1 MADLEVSG
9 TVHSRRQVRAARVR
23 KRASGLIF
31 AAGLRDLVSKNV
43 RPIENRPFICRFY
56 HTRLLHG
63 RSAELGVERAG
74 RPLGKKSGRPC
85 GDGSARFFFYRVGF
99 ACRVQSDFLVC
110 EPGKLDDSPLCALS
124 FGRAFSDVK
133 RPRAVARARTSRDTR
148 AHRRRPNE
156 RGFGAVVSRSHRP
169 GGSRIRRY
177 RASPTRVDGPPR
189 RRLKAFTP
197 RNPSVSGCPSLF
209 DVPLAPPR
217 PSRRGR
223 RIRRPSP
230 ISADGRGGRGR
241 VQAVAGAESRTPR
254 VGLPVRRGDPV
265 GQPAGSS
272 SVSDKKGPC
281 SKVLETMRFLLAR
294 VRTRTQPPSRADDR
308 PPRPIPRHRLSG
320 ASTST
325 HSKRRTR
332 RRGRFA
338 WARSFASLC

>member
-1 MADLEVSG
+1 MEKSPGAPVEMG
-9 TVHSRRQVRAARVR
+9 RRD
-23 KRASGLIF
+23 SF
-31 AAGLRDLVSKNV
+31 FLVSDSHV
-43 RPIENRPFICRFY
+43 ESSQTFW
-56 HTRLLHG
+56 
-63 RSAELGVERAG
+63 SANPGNSMTHLF
-74 RPLGKKSGRPC
+74 
-85 GDGSARFFFYRVGF
+85 ARF
-99 ACRVQSDFLVC
+99 L
-110 EPGKLDDSPLCALS
+110 LDALS
-124 FGRAFSDVK
+124 GCEETT
-133 RPRAVARARTSRDTR
+133 AVARARTSRDTR

-177 RASPTRVDGPPR
+177 RASPTRVDGPP

-272 SVSDKKGPC
+272 SVSDKKVPC
-281 SKVLETMRFLLAR
+281 SKVLEMMRFLLAR

>member
-272 SVSDKKGPC
+272 SVSDKKR
-281 SKVLETMRFLLAR
+281 TLLKSPRNDAFF
-294 VRTRTQPPSRADDR
+294 TCSRAH
-308 PPRPIPRHRLSG
+308 PNPAPV
-320 ASTST
+320 A
-325 HSKRRTR
+325 
-332 RRGRFA
+332 
-338 WARSFASLC
+338 C

>member
-1 MADLEVSG
+1 MRLVFAIWYRRMSDRLKTDRLFAGSTTLGFCTADLLSWALKG
-9 TVHSRRQVRAARVR
+9 
-23 KRASGLIF
+23 
-31 AAGLRDLVSKNV
+31 RD
-43 RPIENRPFICRFY
+43 
-56 HTRLLHG
+56 
-63 RSAELGVERAG
+63 

-85 GDGSARFFFYRVGF
+85 GDGSARFFFSRVGF

-189 RRLKAFTP
+189 RLKAFTP

-272 SVSDKKGPC
+272 SVSDKKVPC